1 MQIYYFEKSFFLK
14 KIFLFVYLAYKKSIT
29 SILLAPS
36 PPFKNI
42 FSKNQTILLFK
53 KSVIIAKNLKFSI
66 LEAYEMVLRDFFI
79 YLSENKLLNSAAQ
92 KYGLKMG
99 AQSVVAGTSLPEV
112 VQSIKELNKANI
124 SCTVDNLGEFVYEKS
139 EATAAKNNIL
149 AVVQAIH
156 DEQLDAHISLKP
168 SQLGLDIDYAF
179 CYENLKEI
187 VALAHQYNIFVNF
200 DMENYERL
208 HSSFELLEELH
219 KEFDNVG
226 TVIQAYFFESEEN
239 IEKYKNFRLRI
250 VKGAYKEPEN
260 VAYQSKVDIDRN
272 YLKLI
277 EHHLLHG
284 KFTSI
289 ATHDHNVINHVKQ
302 FVKQHNIPNDK
313 FEFQMLYGFRK
324 EMQLDL
330 AREGYNFC
338 TYLPFGND
346 WYGYFMRRLAERPQ
360 NLTLVTK
367 QVFNKKT
374 NLAIGI
380 GAAAF
385 ALGRLSKKGK

>member
-1 MQIYYFEKSFFLK
+1 M
-14 KIFLFVYLAYKKSIT
+14 A
-29 SILLAPS
+29 
-36 PPFKNI
+36 
-42 FSKNQTILLFK
+42 
-53 KSVIIAKNLKFSI
+53 
-66 LEAYEMVLRDFFI
+66 LRDVFI
-79 YLSENKLLNSAAQ
+79 SLSENKLLNSAAQ
-92 KYGLKMG
+92 KYGLRMG
-99 AQSVVAGTSLPEV
+99 AQSVVAGTNLQEV
-112 VQSIKELNKANI
+112 VKTIKELNQSNI
-124 SCTVDNLGEFVYEKS
+124 SCTVDNLGEFVFEKS
-139 EATAAKNNIL
+139 EAITAKNNIL
-149 AVVQAIH
+149 AVIEAIH

-168 SQLGLDIDYAF
+168 SQLGLDIDYDF
-179 CYENLKEI
+179 CYENLKDI
-187 VALAHQYNIFVNF
+187 VALAHQYDIFVNF
-200 DMENYERL
+200 DMENYARL
-208 HSSFELLEELH
+208 QSSFDLMNELH
-219 KEFDNVG
+219 KEFDNIG

-250 VKGAYKEPEN
+250 VKGAYKESES
-260 VAYQSKVDIDRN
+260 VAYQSKSDIDRN

-277 EHHLLHG
+277 EYHLLHG

-302 FVKQHNIPNDK
+302 FVQQHNIPNDK

-330 AREGYNFC
+330 AKEGYNFC

-374 NLAIGI
+374 NLAIGL
-380 GAAAF
+380 GTTAF
-385 ALGRLSKKGK
+385 LLGRLSKRGK